1 MSASI
6 DGAWSADRLPPET
19 TLACA
24 FDAIGRSAYLF
35 PPAFSLPP
43 APMAI
48 SAPTL
53 RTIQAA
59 QRALLAPLRRES
71 VDTWLRDVVGRVQS
85 VMGADHAYAVL
96 PDAGAVRVGASDV
109 DAGFCDGLR
118 DSIAGVKDGAFL
130 FDDPMPLQMHLHRR
144 RGGSGVYHELEMFDR
159 PAIEAS
165 PLFRELFFPFG
176 LRYVVG
182 LSVPLS
188 KGEAMICVGFESPDA
203 DGYDPAALRR
213 LELLVP
219 AFESAV
225 RQHQRLTRTR
235 AQFAEV
241 VDRIPTPVAVLDAD
255 GREEYCNRAL
265 RRLLAAEP
273 ESAALLAAVRA
284 HADRAE
290 LDDDGDPV
298 AEEPLQLA
306 GGVYHLRLGRA
317 PASVGPGWLVLVDR
331 ASPYPP
337 AAVLRDRLG
346 LTAREAEVALLLARG
361 RSNRE
366 VADALTISPHTAR
379 HHVQS
384 VLGKLGI
391 SSRAAV
397 AHALLRA

>member
-1 MSASI
+1 
-6 DGAWSADRLPPET
+6 
-19 TLACA
+19 
-24 FDAIGRSAYLF
+24 
-35 PPAFSLPP
+35 
-43 APMAI
+43 MAL
-48 SAPTL
+48 STPTL
-53 RTIQAA
+53 RTIQEA

-71 VDTWLRDVVGRVQS
+71 IDAWLQDVVGSVQS

-96 PDAGAVRVGASDV
+96 PDAEVLRVAASDV
-109 DAGFCDGLR
+109 DDGFCDGLR
-118 DSIAGVKDGAFL
+118 DSITGMDDGVFL
-130 FDDPMPLQMHLHRR
+130 FDDPMPLQMHLYRR
-144 RGGSGVYHELEMFDR
+144 CRGSGAYHELEMLDR

-176 LRYVVG
+176 IRYAVG
-182 LSVPLS
+182 LSVFLP
-188 KGEAMICVGFESPDA
+188 KGEAMICVGFESLDA
-203 DGYDPAALRR
+203 DGYDPAALKR

-225 RQHQRLTRTR
+225 RQHQRLARTRT
-235 AQFAEV
+235 QFAEV
-241 VDRIPTPVAVLDAD
+241 VDRVPTAVAFLGAG

-265 RRLLAAEP
+265 RRLLSAEP

-284 HADRAE
+284 HADRPE
-290 LDDDGDPV
+290 LDDEAGPV
-298 AEEPLQLA
+298 AEEPLRLA

-331 ASPYPP
+331 ASPYPSTS
-337 AAVLRDRLG
+337 ALQDRLG

-361 RSNRE
+361 HSNQE

-391 SSRAAV
+391 SSRSAV
-397 AHALLRA
+397 SHVLLRDGPGP